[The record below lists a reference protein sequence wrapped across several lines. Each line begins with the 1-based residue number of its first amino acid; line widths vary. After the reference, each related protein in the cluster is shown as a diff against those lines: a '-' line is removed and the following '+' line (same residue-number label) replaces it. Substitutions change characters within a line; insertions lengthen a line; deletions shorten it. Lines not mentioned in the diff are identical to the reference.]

1 MVDYLGLIFD
11 VEILVILMGYWFILS
26 NFEGVMVD
34 ENGMVVVFL

>member
-26 NFEGVMVD
+26 NFEDVMVD